1 MLKAINNVNPDSANL
16 IAFKPRQVL
25 LAEHRTKSITMSKK
39 NQSKT
44 KTLTQEQKICLLHS
58 VIKYLENNAL
68 SKTLKRILS
77 EAQIEGE
84 EWKSASVDLE
94 DLYCKYLDTCNHD
107 ETTVNTINNQ
117 ELQTEGTTKDDI
129 SSGAVSKE
137 LVKKN
142 KKKKSV
148 SEKGVAADQ
157 SDAVEKKVGE
167 PMKNSEELSE
177 VNVLIESAKSKGKK
191 KDKKSSDYSKE
202 DEQVQSLANTAN
214 DESNKLTD
222 KIKDKKKKKSRS
234 NNVDQED
241 IGLVKVVVDKQ
252 SKDLSSAACDI
263 EKEKKSSKK
272 RKRLV
277 SDENEIQ
284 PDNKE
289 ASEES
294 KPKKAKGSEKLKKKD
309 KTTIVGGSEES
320 EKDNSR
326 VANIESTKTSKN
338 LPDEHEN
345 GDLENTN
352 KVQLDHANGDLE
364 KSGYKSGNQKS
375 TKKQHNGSAEPKTV
389 NAFQRVKIDEVEF
402 ADEKL
407 QDNSYWAKSGAEI
420 GYGAKAQEV
429 LGQVRGRDFRHEKTK
444 KKRGSYRGGLIDLQ
458 SHSVKFNYSDED

>member
-1 MLKAINNVNPDSANL
+1 
-16 IAFKPRQVL
+16 
-25 LAEHRTKSITMSKK
+25 MSK
-39 NQSKT
+39 SKT
-44 KTLTQEQKICLLHS
+44 KSLTQEQKTFLLHS

-84 EWKSASVDLE
+84 EWKSAALDLE

-107 ETTVNTINNQ
+107 EKTVNNQ
-117 ELQTEGTTKDDI
+117 ELQAEGNTKDNM

-137 LVKKN
+137 VV
-142 KKKKSV
+142 KKKKTSE
-148 SEKGVAADQ
+148 SEKEAVADQ
-157 SDAVEKKVGE
+157 SDTVEKEVDDSKKSSV
-167 PMKNSEELSE
+167 ELSE
-177 VNVLIESAKSKGKK
+177 VNVLSAKTKGKK
-191 KDKKSSDYSKE
+191 KDKKRSDYTNESVE
-202 DEQVQSLANTAN
+202 VRSLADTAI
-214 DESNKLTD
+214 DENNKVTD

-234 NNVDQED
+234 NNVDQD
-241 IGLVKVVVDKQ
+241 DMDLMKVVVEDQ
-252 SKDLSSAACDI
+252 SKDLSSAACDD

-284 PDNKE
+284 SDNNE
-289 ASEES
+289 AGEES
-294 KPKKAKGSEKLKKKD
+294 KSKKAKGSEKSKKKD
-309 KTTIVGGSEES
+309 KSTVLGGNEES
-320 EKDNSR
+320 EKENSR
-326 VANIESTKTSKN
+326 AANIDSTKTSKK
-338 LPDEHEN
+338 LPEEQEN
-345 GDLENTN
+345 GGLENTN
-352 KVQLDHANGDLE
+352 KVQLDHLNGDLE
-364 KSGYKSGNQKS
+364 KSGYKSSNQKS

-444 KKRGSYRGGLIDLQ
+444 KKRGSYRGGMIDLQ